1 LAQLWTVSG
10 QAFAYLLGN
19 MLGGEGEDKLFRFFA
34 DAKLGILPGIPGRD
48 SLASA

>member
-1 LAQLWTVSG
+1 MAALWTVSG

-19 MLGGEGEDKLFRFFA
+19 MLGREGEDKVIRFFA
-34 DAKLGILPGIPGRD
+34 DAKLGILPGISGRD